1 MIKIDGD
8 ENMSQPIKLVAIIEL
23 KTGAWPNIAAA
34 VEECVTRSSQEL
46 GNIFYT
52 VNNDLD
58 KADRIVF
65 IECWANQSAID
76 EHNRT
81 THFQNLIKTVE
92 PYLREPMQLLK
103 LSEVTT
109 F

>member
-1 MIKIDGD
+1 
-8 ENMSQPIKLVAIIEL
+8 MSQPIKLVAIMEL
-23 KTGAWPNIAAA
+23 KTGTWPNIAAA
-34 VEECVTRSSQEL
+34 IEECVIRSNQES

-76 EHNRT
+76 KHNST
-81 THFQNLIKTVE
+81 AHFQNLIKTVK
-92 PYLREPMQLLK
+92 PYLRESMQLLK